1 MTPTRE
7 PGALAGIRR
16 LLVLVFLLG
25 SVGTGTELLLLE
37 HTEDIWQLVP
47 VLLFPAALLV
57 LAGYG
62 VSRSAAAL
70 RAFRGLMF
78 LFVLSGGL
86 GAWLHYKGN
95 VEFELEMSPALGGW
109 ALFREAMM
117 GATPSLAP
125 GTMLWLGLIGLA
137 FTFRHP
143 VLRPERTF

>member
-37 HTEDIWQLVP
+37 HTEDIWQLIP

-57 LAGYG
+57 LAWYG

-70 RAFRGLMF
+70 RAFRGLMV
-78 LFVLSGGL
+78 LLVLSGGL

-143 VLRPERTF
+143 VLRPEPTF